1 MRICLD
7 SGVRKVYHEVS
18 KPDCPLTSTEQA
30 LGEWTDIGNLVAS
43 NANLSAVGVR
53 FGLHHCINMNPG
65 TTHPSAAIVA
75 TMVEALLGAV
85 HLDGGNDALDA
96 LVAKL
101 SWDTRLSLIDKTGTQ
116 PTIGE

>member
-1 MRICLD
+1 M
-7 SGVRKVYHEVS
+7 RKVSHEVS
-18 KPDCPLTSTEQA
+18 IPDCTLTSTEQA
-30 LGEWTDIGNLVAS
+30 LGEWTDIRNSVAS
-43 NANLSAVGVR
+43 NASLNAIGVK
-53 FGLHHCINMNPG
+53 FGLIHCINMNPG
-65 TTHPSAAIVA
+65 MTHPSAAMVA
-75 TMVEALLGAV
+75 TMIEALLDAV